1 MSIAHVRSM
10 TSDLSDDPT
19 LDTETH
25 ERPELLYPGFTYVSL
40 SGFFGQI
47 PDSWLIWY
55 ARMSD

>member
-25 ERPELLYPGFTYVSL
+25 EGPELLYPGFTYVSL
-40 SGFFGQI
+40 SGFLDQI